1 VPVAYPHHL
10 TDEALLQQSANGDSA
25 AFDELVPRH
34 ESAVYRFI
42 TTLGVTGADAE
53 DALQETFISAWR
65 GAASFYGSGRVRSWL
80 LSIARNVVRHHRR
93 RRVGEPRAVASLE
106 DLALRAG
113 WGEPSAPGLDES
125 VADAAELID
134 RALDQLPDDER
145 ECLLLRDIE
154 GLSGEETARMLELTI
169 PAMKSRLHRAR
180 LHLAALVREDTD
192 ART

>member
-1 VPVAYPHHL
+1 VSVAYPHHL
-10 TDEALLQQSANGDSA
+10 TDEALLQQAANGDSA

-65 GAASFYGSGRVRSWL
+65 GAAGFYGSGRVRSWL

-93 RRVGEPRAVASLE
+93 RRVGEPCAVASVE

-113 WGEPSAPGLDES
+113 WGEPSAPGLDDS
-125 VADAAELID
+125 AADAAALIN
-134 RALDQLPDDER
+134 RALDQLPDEER
-145 ECLLLRDIE
+145 QCLLLRDIE
-154 GLSGEETARMLELTI
+154 GLSGEETARVLELTI

-180 LHLAALVREDTD
+180 LHLAALVSEDPD